1 MEMLTQQGGAMGRGV
16 ILIVTGILVSIA
28 FSFFWVWNAGSL
40 SESIGWVWWGV
51 ALVGGLVIVSV
62 ALILGARS
70 VTAGH
75 ASFLGS
81 GKRAKAIQTTGI
93 PATATVLSIGNVK
106 SGRQIQV
113 NDQPYLRLV
122 MRIDGAQAA
131 PYEATVDSI
140 FPHYL
145 LARFQPGAT
154 FAVRVDPEDPQSVVI
169 AADDDSTAVPATV
182 SDSREPA
189 TIVAK
194 GWSQTDLIKLEHDG
208 KQGIARVVSAGA
220 TGRFEGANPVEQID
234 YEIMLP
240 GEEPYHVSKEVG
252 LPAAVI
258 PRIESTI
265 GRSYPVTV
273 HPEDPQ
279 KIRVAFTF

>member
-1 MEMLTQQGGAMGRGV
+1 V
-16 ILIVTGILVSIA
+16 LIVTGILA
-28 FSFFWVWNAGSL
+28 TTGFSFFWVWNVESL
-40 SESIGWVWWGV
+40 SESIGWVWWGA
-51 ALVGGLVIVSV
+51 ALVGVLVGASV

-70 VTAGH
+70 VTASH
-75 ASFLGS
+75 PSFLGS
-81 GKRAKAIQTTGI
+81 GKRAEAIQTTGI
-93 PATATVLSIGNVK
+93 PATVLSIGNVK

-122 MRIDGAQAA
+122 MRIDGAGAG

-169 AADDDSTAVPATV
+169 AADDDSGAVSATV
-182 SDSREPA
+182 ADPGEPA
-189 TIVAK
+189 TIVAE
-194 GWSQTDLIKLEHDG
+194 GWSQTDLIRLERDG
-208 KQGIARVVSAGA
+208 KRGIARVVSAGA
-220 TGRFEGANPVEQID
+220 TGRFNGENPVEQID
-234 YEIMLP
+234 YETMLP
-240 GEEPYHVSKEVG
+240 GEEPYHVSKEIG

-265 GRSYPVTV
+265 GRSYPVTA